1 MIKAIFFD
9 FYNTLASFWPSVE
22 DIQETVCRELGIFI
36 DAEGIL
42 NGYHIA
48 DDYFS
53 RENSKKSLA
62 KRSRQARIDFFSRY
76 EQLILSGA
84 GVDVTLELAG
94 NIWDLTTKVS
104 KELVAF
110 DDALPALTS
119 LKKKG
124 YTTGVVSNIYGD
136 MESLIAG
143 AGLKSVVDCWITSQE
158 VGVEKPDSRIFN
170 EAIKRVGIKVEEGV
184 YVGDQYYSDVEGSR
198 SAGMTPVLVDRN
210 NFHQEVSDCIK
221 VSTLTDLEKAINL

>member
-9 FYNTLASFWPSVE
+9 FYNTLASFWPRVE
-22 DIQETVCRELGIFI
+22 DIQETVCRELGIFV

-42 NGYHIA
+42 NGYHVA
-48 DDYFS
+48 DDYFN

-62 KRSRQARIDFFSRY
+62 KRSRQARDEFFARY
-76 EQLILSGA
+76 EQLILKGSDI
-84 GVDVTLELAG
+84 DVTLELAG
-94 NIWDLTTKVS
+94 DIWNLTTKVS

-119 LKKKG
+119 LKEKG
-124 YTTGVVSNIYGD
+124 YTTGVVSNISGD
-136 MESLIAG
+136 MESLITA
-143 AGLKSVVDCWITSQE
+143 AGLKSVVDYWITSQQ
-158 VGVEKPDSRIFN
+158 VGVEKPDPKIFK
-170 EAIKRVGIKVEEGV
+170 EAIKCAGIKVEEGV

-210 NFHQEVSDCIK
+210 DFHAEVNDCLK
-221 VSTLTDLEKAINL
+221 VSTLTDLGKLLNL